1 MGTKDTKA
9 KEFLSDNERFADL
22 FNYYLYAGQQV
33 IKAEDLCERDT
44 VKVLSV
50 FGTGKKET
58 VKQRWRDL
66 LKSAIIKTTEY
77 GIFILLG
84 VENQSEIH
92 YVMPIKN
99 MVYDALEY
107 GSQVNEV
114 AKRHKE
120 EKDYVDNYHL
130 HLIIPS
136 EIEDFNK
143 FQTSIGEV
151 LEFIKASKDEVM
163 MDQIINSNPAYK
175 QLDNE
180 AVSMINV
187 CTGIQIPV
195 EKMKERWI
203 CARHGTTIKCQALSK
218 EKMKEKRL

>member
-1 MGTKDTKA
+1 
-9 KEFLSDNERFADL
+9 
-22 FNYYLYAGQQV
+22 
-33 IKAEDLCERDT
+33 
-44 VKVLSV
+44 
-50 FGTGKKET
+50 
-58 VKQRWRDL
+58 
-66 LKSAIIKTTEY
+66 
-77 GIFILLG
+77 
-84 VENQSEIH
+84 
-92 YVMPIKN
+92 

-195 EKMKERWI
+195 EKKKER
-203 CARHGTTIKCQALSK
+203 
-218 EKMKEKRL
+218 

>member
-1 MGTKDTKA
+1 
-9 KEFLSDNERFADL
+9 
-22 FNYYLYAGQQV
+22 
-33 IKAEDLCERDT
+33 
-44 VKVLSV
+44 
-50 FGTGKKET
+50 
-58 VKQRWRDL
+58 
-66 LKSAIIKTTEY
+66 
-77 GIFILLG
+77 
-84 VENQSEIH
+84 
-92 YVMPIKN
+92 

-195 EKMKERWI
+195 EKKEGKMNMCKAWNDHKMSGVI
-203 CARHGTTIKCQALSK
+203 EGKNEGK
-218 EKMKEKRL
+218 EIVNRLILCLIRDGKQEEIEKVVSDSTYQEEMIQYYGLDKELENLEV